1 MAEGLSWAG
10 LFTNTA
16 RRAPKGLAP
25 GQVSAFPL
33 YVKRAEIRYQPYGV
47 VGVIS
52 PWNYPAFVPVQALSG
67 VLAAGNTAVLKPS
80 ELTPLT
86 GLLLAQII
94 NKAGL
99 PPAQVAPGHAP
110 TRAAVASSAV
120 HNIHLP

>member
-33 YVKRAEIRYQPYGV
+33 YVKRAEIRYEPYGV

-67 VLAAGNTAVLKPS
+67 ILAAGNTAVLKPS

-86 GLLLAQII
+86 GVLLAAKI
-94 NKAGL
+94 G
-99 PPAQVAPGHAP
+99 
-110 TRAAVASSAV
+110 RAAGRERVCTYV
-120 HNIHLP
+120 